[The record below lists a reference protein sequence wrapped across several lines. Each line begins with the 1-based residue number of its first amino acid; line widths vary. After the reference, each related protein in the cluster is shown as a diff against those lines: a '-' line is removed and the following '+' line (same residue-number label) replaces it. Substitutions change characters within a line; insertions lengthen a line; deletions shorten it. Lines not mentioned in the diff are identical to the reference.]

1 MNISRLLHSRKLLI
15 LPPIAIGILALIVMA
30 ASKQPPAQTDRGE
43 PKRSVRVIEVPLID
57 LSPMAE
63 GFGSVQPA
71 RVWTAVSQVAG
82 NITYI
87 HPKLRNGEILTEATE
102 LVHIDPRDYEIAL
115 AQTTAELNELEVQ
128 EKNAKASL
136 QIEQRNLKLA
146 KDELDRIRKL
156 VKKGTASQSKA
167 DETERAML
175 SYSASV
181 QNLKNSLALVPAQR
195 SLLEARRSL
204 AERDLE
210 RTIITAPFDMRVA
223 NLNIEA
229 DQYVPVGQNLFEGDA
244 VDRVE
249 VEAQVAMSSLRRL
262 FIGRP
267 SMRIDFERLN
277 EEFADLIAI
286 DPVVRLDLGNHVAE
300 WEAEFVRFSDTVDP
314 ETRTM
319 GVVVAVDNPFDKV
332 IPGYKPP
339 LSKGMFVKV
348 IMKTHRSAQRI
359 VVPRSAVRGGT
370 VFIVDEENR
379 LRRRNV
385 KLLFSQLDISVI
397 EEGLEPGERIVV
409 SDLIPAVDGM
419 LLQIQIDEDLTRSLK
434 AMSNPS

>member
-1 MNISRLLHSRKLLI
+1 MNIDRFVHSRKLLI
-15 LPPIAIGILALIVMA
+15 LPPIIIGILVIVLMA
-30 ASKQPPAQTDRGE
+30 VSKEPPAKADRGE
-43 PKRSVRVIEVPLID
+43 PKRTVRVIEVPLVD
-57 LSPMAE
+57 LTPMAE

-82 NITYI
+82 NVTYI
-87 HPKLRNGEILTEATE
+87 HPKLRDGEILTEATE
-102 LVHIDPRDYEIAL
+102 LIHIDPKDYEIAL

-128 EKNAKASL
+128 EKNARASL
-136 QIEQRNLKLA
+136 EIEQRNLKLA
-146 KDELDRIRKL
+146 KNELDRIRKL
-156 VKKGTASQSKA
+156 VKKGTASQSNA

-175 SYSASV
+175 AYRASV
-181 QNLKNSLALVPAQR
+181 QNLQNTLALVPSQR

-210 RTIITAPFDMRVA
+210 RTVITAPFNMRVA
-223 NLNIEA
+223 NLNVEA
-229 DQYVPVGQNLFEGDA
+229 DQYVPVGQSLFEGDA

-249 VEAQVAMSSLRRL
+249 IEAQVAMSSLRRL

-267 SMRIDFERLN
+267 NMRIDIERLN
-277 EEFADLIAI
+277 EEFADLVAI

-319 GVVVAVDNPFDKV
+319 GVVVAVDNPFDKI

-348 IMKTHRSAQRI
+348 IMKAHRSTQRM

-370 VFIVDEENR
+370 VFVVDDENR

-385 KLLFSQLDISVI
+385 KILFSQFDISVI
-397 EEGLEPGERIVV
+397 EEGLSPGERIVV
-409 SDLIPAVDGM
+409 SDVVPAVDGM
-419 LLQIQIDEDLTRSLK
+419 LLQVQIDEDLTRALAATGEQS
-434 AMSNPS
+434 